1 MINPSE
7 QEHQQHSVE
16 QRLYEMD
23 AEIDRQRAIELKL
36 QEMDV
41 ELNQSEVPLHPTK
54 KHQKSARSFRQ
65 NLSRIMKI
73 SGLFLGGLVAVFVT
87 QWLAWIS
94 LFVFVGA
101 ATWIW
106 FTSR

>member
-1 MINPSE
+1 MKDPSQPE
-7 QEHQQHSVE
+7 YQQQAVE
-16 QRLYEMD
+16 QRLQEMD
-23 AEIDRQRAIELKL
+23 AEIDRQRAIELRL
-36 QEMDV
+36 QEMDT
-41 ELNQSEVPLHPTK
+41 EINRSEVPLHPTK
-54 KHQKSARSFRQ
+54 KHRKSARSFKQ